1 MPKRMKITLDGM
13 VFHAALLENPL
24 AEQIAGMCPFQLDC
38 TRSGEHEYYVALPQR
53 ASTVGCPA
61 TTVGHRNGLYYFDG
75 WNAMSLVF
83 RECDTAPYQIHQ
95 IGEFEED
102 VSTVLEKAG
111 RSIRIQCETE

>member
-1 MPKRMKITLDGM
+1 M

-24 AEQIAGMCPFQLDC
+24 AEQVAGMCPFKLDC
-38 TRSGEHEYYVALPQR
+38 TRSGEHEYYVVLPQR

-61 TTVGHRNGLYYFDG
+61 TTVGYRNGLYYFDG

-83 RECDTAPYQIHQ
+83 RNCDTAPYQIHK

-102 VSTVLEKAG
+102 VSTTLEKAG
-111 RSIRIQCETE
+111 RSIRIQCEVEQGGI